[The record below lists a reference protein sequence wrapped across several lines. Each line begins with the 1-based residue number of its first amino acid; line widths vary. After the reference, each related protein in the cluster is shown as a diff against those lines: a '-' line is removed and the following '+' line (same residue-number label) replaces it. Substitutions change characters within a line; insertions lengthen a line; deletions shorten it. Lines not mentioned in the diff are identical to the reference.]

1 MKKHSRPILASLGHF
16 RIETLL
22 GLLMVVGLLAME
34 LAVAQTNAPATTKTI
49 SENIIQLLRTFTPSM
64 LPRPEEEIFNVME
77 EATEVNGEET
87 ASSWFRS
94 DAIASGSVQRHEVIY
109 LPGSPVPAK
118 SEPPSGKSCTYL
130 GRTVTYRNCQTGEI
144 TRVVTYDA
152 EGNVVSTETPKNAF
166 PPVMSR
172 VLAPKSAPSSPI
184 RISSQNIETQLRD
197 GKPDTFYIAPGNYRT
212 LMLVADIGL
221 EDNIHFLRLSVP
233 LQARFKIS
241 NYKGGLKAWNV
252 NQLPKNTKKVIL
264 RLEYRLPEF
273 QPEKG
278 NEAQAA
284 ITIAPAFGTR
294 QQTLVDAAN
303 ALTVKNITT
312 EWTPLEESFLV
323 PRDAIQFLIRA
334 GFSGG
339 DRGTFDLRNVS
350 VTVEETAKPSPTATP
365 SPTPAPT
372 PLDTATP
379 APNKPITQGI
389 PTGQENVPSD
399 NPDFEQRVFQLVNQE
414 RAQRGLSEYN
424 WNENLARAARYH
436 ALDMAT
442 DDYFSH
448 DTMDRVDGDLKFV
461 CKVCWRTYYF
471 DKSSAGENIAAGQ
484 NTPEQVV
491 ADWMASPGHR
501 ANILGATFD
510 SIGVG
515 YVKGHWVQYFGLKTK

>member
-1 MKKHSRPILASLGHF
+1 MNKHSRPILASLGHF

-22 GLLMVVGLLAME
+22 GLSTVVGLLAME
-34 LAVAQTNAPATTKTI
+34 FAVAQTNAPAPTKTI
-49 SENIIQLLRTFTPSM
+49 SENIIQLLRTFTPGM

-77 EATEVNGEET
+77 ETTEVSGGET

-94 DAIASGSVQRHEVIY
+94 DAIASGSVQRQGVTY

-118 SEPPSGKSCTYL
+118 SGPPSGKSCTYL
-130 GRTVTYRNCQTGEI
+130 GRTVTYQNCQTGEI

-152 EGNVVSTETPKNAF
+152 EGNVVSTETPGNAF
-166 PPVMSR
+166 PPSTPT
-172 VLAPKSAPSSPI
+172 VLAPRPALSSPI
-184 RISSQNIETQLRD
+184 RVSSQNIENQLRN

-221 EDNIHFLRLSVP
+221 EDNIPFVRLSVP
-233 LQARFKIS
+233 LQAQFKIS

-252 NQLPKNTKKVIL
+252 TQLPKNAKKVTL

-273 QPEKG
+273 QPEEG

-294 QQTLVDAAN
+294 QRVLVDAAN
-303 ALTVKNITT
+303 ALTVKDTTT

-323 PRDAIQFLIRA
+323 PEDAIQFLIRA

-365 SPTPAPT
+365 FPTPAP
-372 PLDTATP
+372 PPSDTATP
-379 APNKPITQGI
+379 APNKPITQGT

-399 NPDFEQRVFQLVNQE
+399 NPDFERKVFQLVNQE
-414 RAQRGLSEYN
+414 RTQRGLPEYK

-448 DTMDRVDGDLKFV
+448 DTMDRVDGNLKFV

-484 NTPEQVV
+484 TTPEQVV

-501 ANILGATFD
+501 ANILATIFHTL
-510 SIGVG
+510 GVG
-515 YVKGHWVQYFGLKTK
+515 YVKGHWVQNFGL